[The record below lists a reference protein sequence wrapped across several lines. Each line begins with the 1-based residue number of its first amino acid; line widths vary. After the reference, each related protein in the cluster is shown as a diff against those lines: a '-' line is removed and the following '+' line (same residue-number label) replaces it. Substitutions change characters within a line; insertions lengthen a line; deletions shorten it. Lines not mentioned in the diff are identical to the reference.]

1 MEELTKKHEQLKAL
15 GYNVWIETLWEWIDH
30 KAALL
35 AKASE
40 IDSQYR
46 ENKVTIKK
54 DKWKRGMELKFW
66 EKKMT
71 EKMIEWQI
79 SDEFYLRDLKQE
91 ELSVIYQWLLDKAD
105 NAQEYINVIKLNIK
119 TYTNI

>member
-15 GYNVWIETLWEWIDH
+15 WYNVWIETLWEWIDH
-30 KAALL
+30 KAELL
-35 AKASE
+35 AKAWE

-119 TYTNI
+119 TYINI

>member
-1 MEELTKKHEQLKAL
+1 MEELIKKHEKLKAL

-30 KAALL
+30 KAELL

-91 ELSVIYQWLLDKAD
+91 ELAVIYQWLLDKAD

>member
-15 GYNVWIETLWEWIDH
+15 WYNVWIETLWEWIDH
-30 KAALL
+30 KAELL
-35 AKASE
+35 AKAWE